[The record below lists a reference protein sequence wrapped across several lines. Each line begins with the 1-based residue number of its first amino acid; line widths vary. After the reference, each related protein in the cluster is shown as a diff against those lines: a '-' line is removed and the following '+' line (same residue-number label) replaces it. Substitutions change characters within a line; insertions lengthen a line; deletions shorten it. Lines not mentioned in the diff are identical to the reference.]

1 MKDLTPSTKDY
12 LERYFV
18 DLGNKKNNFFTDI
31 SNYLLYELGQPTH
44 CYDMKKMKSNITFK
58 KLKVPRDFEAL
69 NGKVFISSRWR
80 LCIQ

>member
-1 MKDLTPSTKDY
+1 MKDLTPYKDY

-44 CYDMKKMKSNITFK
+44 CYDMKNEIKYNF
-58 KLKVPRDFEAL
+58 
-69 NGKVFISSRWR
+69 
-80 LCIQ
+80 